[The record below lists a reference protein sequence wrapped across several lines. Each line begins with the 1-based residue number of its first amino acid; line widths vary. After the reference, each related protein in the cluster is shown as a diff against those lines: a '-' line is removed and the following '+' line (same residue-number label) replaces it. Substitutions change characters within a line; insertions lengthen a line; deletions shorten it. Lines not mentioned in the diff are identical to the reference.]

1 MAEGHPDAW
10 DYTVGQVWQEA
21 AIVVA
26 RRYRQ
31 LADLS
36 SIMRLTISSLPDMA
50 ITPEGTQ
57 QNFDRYVKA
66 IDNLR
71 GA

>member
-1 MAEGHPDAW
+1 
-10 DYTVGQVWQEA
+10 
-21 AIVVA
+21 VVA